1 MTNHQTIGD
10 KPFVDAS
17 VAFVA
22 VFSTVVSGVFIEL
35 ELVVSL
41 VSKFQLSKT
50 SKTISL
56 ILYPY
61 IIFLPLRDLSKAFS
75 CPLPATERAFSGF
88 ETGLIYKKNSLE
100 ISKNFEPVTK
110 KPIMKNCIFAS
121 SYQKNENY
129 VSW

>member
-50 SKTISL
+50 SRYNMSTL

-61 IIFLPLRDLSKAFS
+61 IFLPLRDLSKAFS
-75 CPLPATERAFSGF
+75 CPLPATERAFSRF
-88 ETGLIYKKNSLE
+88 ETGLIYEKKFL
-100 ISKNFEPVTK
+100 
-110 KPIMKNCIFAS
+110 
-121 SYQKNENY
+121 
-129 VSW
+129 

>member
-1 MTNHQTIGD
+1 MVTNHQTIGD

-56 ILYPY
+56 ILSPY
-61 IIFLPLRDLSKAFS
+61 NVFSYLFVISQKHFHARYQQQKELFLGLRLVLF
-75 CPLPATERAFSGF
+75 
-88 ETGLIYKKNSLE
+88 I
-100 ISKNFEPVTK
+100 KNFSR
-110 KPIMKNCIFAS
+110 NF
-121 SYQKNENY
+121 
-129 VSW
+129 

>member
-1 MTNHQTIGD
+1 MVTNHQTIGD

-56 ILYPY
+56 ILYSLY
-61 IIFLPLRDLSKAFS
+61 CIFLPLRDLSKAFS
-75 CPLPATERAFSGF
+75 CPLPATERALSRF
-88 ETGLIYKKNSLE
+88 ETDLIYKKN
-100 ISKNFEPVTK
+100 
-110 KPIMKNCIFAS
+110 
-121 SYQKNENY
+121 
-129 VSW
+129 